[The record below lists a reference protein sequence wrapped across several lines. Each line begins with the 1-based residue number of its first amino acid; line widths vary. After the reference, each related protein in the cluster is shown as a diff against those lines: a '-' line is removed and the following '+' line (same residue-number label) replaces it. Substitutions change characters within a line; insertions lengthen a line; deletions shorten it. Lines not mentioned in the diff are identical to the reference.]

1 MAITIC
7 SKHLRVL
14 SLLNFTEGKNLEFL
28 EDFLELS
35 KANLNVY
42 LKDLYNSIPNCNKT
56 NKVDIM
62 IREILSFNDLFFTL
76 KKQQVISKPERVL
89 FLTLKLLVKGSLNL
103 ETLSRKLDVSRRTV
117 NGDLTDIKKDLES
130 FQLVVE
136 SHTGKGVFLVGENIN
151 RKRALSCYIYK
162 YLIEEQ
168 YLPQIFTDY
177 FQPLFHNHEIDDFLL
192 NDIEKLLTLPNM
204 DNFFCN
210 RELLK
215 AFYISFKYLDD
226 LGNNYDNTL
235 GHILKDF
242 SVFNF
247 YFSKLFSENDLN
259 SFYNILH
266 DSLFKDIDFNEIPY
280 FLNILKIC
288 TGNFP
293 EEAIYFED
301 HLISWNAAS
310 KKILNRPLTSKE
322 EIALKKIILRVG
334 FSSRQKH
341 YIPVQEF
348 LFFNLNIE
356 KEIIEKCIA
365 LFRELKH
372 YYWNLSFNDIVSVL
386 FIMNCIKEDK
396 KEVVVVYKNVP
407 RYIVE
412 NLKDRLEHK
421 YNIFIKEF
429 VSVPLFENFKKNN
442 SVKTVGVFT
451 ELDIDVNDLEVI
463 NLDLNF

>member
-14 SLLNFTEGKNLEFL
+14 SLLSFTEGNNLDFL
-28 EDFLELS
+28 EDFLDLS
-35 KANLNVY
+35 KANLNLY

-56 NKVDIM
+56 NKIDLM
-62 IREILSFNDLFFTL
+62 IKEILKFDDLFSTL
-76 KKQQVISKPERVL
+76 KQQQVISKPERVF
-89 FLTLKLLVKGSLNL
+89 FLTLKLLIKGCLNL

-117 NGDLTDIKKDLES
+117 NGDLTDIKKDLEN
-130 FQLVVE
+130 FQLIIE
-136 SHTGKGVFLVGENIN
+136 SHTGKGVFLTGDNIN
-151 RKRALSCYIYK
+151 RKRALSCYLYK
-162 YLIEEQ
+162 YLVEER

-177 FQPLFHNHEIDDFLL
+177 FYSLFHNSEIDIFLC
-192 NDIEKLLTLPNM
+192 NDIEKFLTLSNM

-235 GHILKDF
+235 EHVLKDR
-242 SVFNF
+242 SVFKF
-247 YFSKLFSENDLN
+247 YFSKFFSEHDLN
-259 SFYNILH
+259 SFYDILH
-266 DSLFKDIDFNEIPY
+266 SSLFKDIDFNEIPY

-293 EEAIYFED
+293 EEAIYFKD
-301 HLISWNAAS
+301 HLVSWNAAS
-310 KKILNRPLTSKE
+310 KTVLNRVLTSKE
-322 EIALKKIILRVG
+322 ENALKNIILRVG
-334 FSSRQKH
+334 FSSKQKH

-356 KEIIEKCIA
+356 KEVVDKCIA
-365 LFRELKH
+365 LFKELKK
-372 YYWNLSFNDIVSVL
+372 YYWNLSFNDIISMF
-386 FIMNCIKEDK
+386 FILNCIKDDK
-396 KEVVVVYKNVP
+396 KEVIVVYKNVP

-412 NLKDRLEHK
+412 NLKDKLEHK
-421 YNIFIKEF
+421 YNIYIKDF
-429 VSVPLFENFKKNN
+429 VSVPIFENYKKNN

-451 ELDIDVNDLEVI
+451 ELNINCNNLEVMH
-463 NLDLNF
+463 LDLNF

>member
-14 SLLNFTEGKNLEFL
+14 NLLNFTEGNNLDFL
-28 EDFLELS
+28 ENFLELS
-35 KANLNVY
+35 RANLNVY
-42 LKDLYNSIPNCNKT
+42 LKDLYSSIPDINKT
-56 NKVDIM
+56 NKIDLM
-62 IREILSFNDLFFTL
+62 IKEILNCNDLFSIL
-76 KKQQVISKPERVL
+76 KKQQVISKNERVF

-103 ETLSRKLDVSRRTV
+103 ETLSKKLDVSRRTV
-117 NGDLTDIKKDLES
+117 NGDLTDIKKDLEN
-130 FQLVVE
+130 FQLIIE
-136 SHTGKGVFLVGENIN
+136 SHTGKGVFLTGENIN

-168 YLPQIFTDY
+168 YLPPIFIDY
-177 FQPLFHNHEIDDFLL
+177 FHSLIHNSEIDTFLL
-192 NDIEKLLTLPNM
+192 KDIEKLLTLSNM

-215 AFYISFKYLDD
+215 AFYISFKYFDD
-226 LGNNYDNTL
+226 LGNNYNNTF
-235 GHILKDF
+235 GNILKDF
-242 SVFNF
+242 SIFNF
-247 YFSKLFSENDLN
+247 YFSKLFSNDDLN

-266 DSLFKDIDFNEIPY
+266 HSLFKDIDFNEIPY

-288 TGNFP
+288 TGSFP

-310 KKILNRPLTSKE
+310 KKILNRHLTSKE
-322 EIALKKIILRVG
+322 ELALKKIILRVG

-356 KEIIEKCIA
+356 KEIIHKCIS
-365 LFRELKH
+365 LFTELKQ
-372 YYWNLSFNDIVSVL
+372 YYWNLSFNDIVSVF

-396 KEVVVVYKNVP
+396 KEVVVVYKDVP

-412 NLKDRLEHK
+412 NLKDRLEYK
-421 YNIFIKEF
+421 YNIFIKDF
-429 VSVPLFENFKKNN
+429 VTMPLFENFKKNN

-451 ELDIDVNDLEVI
+451 ELNFDTNDFEVI
-463 NLDLNF
+463 KLDLNL

>member
-14 SLLNFTEGKNLEFL
+14 SLLNFTEGNNLDFL
-28 EDFLELS
+28 ENFLELS
-35 KANLNVY
+35 KANLNIY
-42 LKDLYNSIPNCNKT
+42 LKDLYNSIPDVNKT
-56 NKVDIM
+56 NKIDLM
-62 IREILSFNDLFFTL
+62 IGEILNSNELFFIL
-76 KKQQVISKPERVL
+76 KKQQVISKAERIF

-103 ETLSRKLDVSRRTV
+103 ETLSKKLDVSRRTV

-130 FQLVVE
+130 FQLVIE
-136 SHTGKGVFLVGENIN
+136 SHTGKGVFLTGENIN
-151 RKRALSCYIYK
+151 RKRALSCYVYK

-168 YLPQIFTDY
+168 YLPQVFIDY
-177 FQPLFHNHEIDDFLL
+177 FHSLIHNNEIDTFLL
-192 NDIEKLLTLPNM
+192 KDIEKLLTLSNM
-204 DNFFCN
+204 DDFFCN

-215 AFYISFKYLDD
+215 AFYISFKYFDD

-235 GHILKDF
+235 GNILKDF

-247 YFSKLFSENDLN
+247 YFSKLFSNNDLD
-259 SFYNILH
+259 SFYSILH
-266 DSLFKDIDFNEIPY
+266 HSLFKDIDFNEIPY

-310 KKILNRPLTSKE
+310 KKILNRHLTSKE
-322 EIALKKIILRVG
+322 ELALKKIILRVG

-356 KEIIEKCIA
+356 KEIIDKCIS
-365 LFRELKH
+365 LFTELKK
-372 YYWNLSFNDIVSVL
+372 YYWNLSFNDIVSVF

-396 KEVVVVYKNVP
+396 KEVIVVYKDVP

-412 NLKDRLEHK
+412 NLKDRLEYK
-421 YNIFIKEF
+421 YNILIKDF
-429 VSVPLFENFKKNN
+429 VTIPLFENFKKNN
-442 SVKTVGVFT
+442 PVKTVGVFT
-451 ELDIDVNDLEVI
+451 ELNFDTDDFEVI
-463 NLDLNF
+463 KLDLNL

>member
-14 SLLNFTEGKNLEFL
+14 NLLNFTEGNNLDFL
-28 EDFLELS
+28 ENFLELS
-35 KANLNVY
+35 RANLNVY
-42 LKDLYNSIPNCNKT
+42 LKDLYSSIPDINKT
-56 NKVDIM
+56 NKVDLM
-62 IREILSFNDLFFTL
+62 IKEILNCNDLFSIL
-76 KKQQVISKPERVL
+76 KKQQVISKNERVF

-103 ETLSRKLDVSRRTV
+103 ETLSKKLDVSRRTV
-117 NGDLTDIKKDLES
+117 NGDLTDIKKDLEN
-130 FQLVVE
+130 FQLIIE
-136 SHTGKGVFLVGENIN
+136 SHTGKGVFLTGENIN

-168 YLPQIFTDY
+168 YLPPIFIDY
-177 FQPLFHNHEIDDFLL
+177 FHSLIHNSEIDTFLL
-192 NDIEKLLTLPNM
+192 KDIEKLLTLSNM

-215 AFYISFKYLDD
+215 AFYISFKYFDD
-226 LGNNYDNTL
+226 LGNNYNNTF
-235 GHILKDF
+235 GNILKDF
-242 SVFNF
+242 SIFNF
-247 YFSKLFSENDLN
+247 YFSKLFSNDDLN

-266 DSLFKDIDFNEIPY
+266 HSLFKDIDFNEIPY

-288 TGNFP
+288 TGSFP

-310 KKILNRPLTSKE
+310 KKILNRHLTSKE
-322 EIALKKIILRVG
+322 ELALKKIILRVG

-356 KEIIEKCIA
+356 KEIIHKCIS
-365 LFRELKH
+365 LFTELKQ
-372 YYWNLSFNDIVSVL
+372 YYWNLSFNDIVSVF

-396 KEVVVVYKNVP
+396 KEVVVVYKDVP

-412 NLKDRLEHK
+412 NLKDRLEYK
-421 YNIFIKEF
+421 YNIFIKDF
-429 VSVPLFENFKKNN
+429 VTMPLFENFKKNN

-451 ELDIDVNDLEVI
+451 ELNFDTNDFEVI
-463 NLDLNF
+463 KLDLNL

>member
-35 KANLNVY
+35 KANLNIY
-42 LKDLYNSIPNCNKT
+42 LKDLYNSIPNCTKT

-62 IREILSFNDLFFTL
+62 IREILNFNDLFFTL

-89 FLTLKLLVKGSLNL
+89 FLTLKLLVKGNLNL
-103 ETLSRKLDVSRRTV
+103 ETLSKKLDVSRRTV
-117 NGDLTDIKKDLES
+117 NGDLTDIKKDLEN
-130 FQLVVE
+130 FQLIIE

-177 FQPLFHNHEIDDFLL
+177 FQPIFHNYEIDNFLL

-235 GHILKDF
+235 GHALKDR
-242 SVFNF
+242 SVFKF
-247 YFSKLFSENDLN
+247 YFSKFFSEHELN
-259 SFYNILH
+259 LFYDILH
-266 DSLFKDIDFNEIPY
+266 SSLFKDIDFNEIPY

-293 EEAIYFED
+293 EEAIYFKD
-301 HLISWNAAS
+301 HLVSWNAAS
-310 KKILNRPLTSKE
+310 KKVLNRPLTSKE
-322 EIALKKIILRVG
+322 KIALKKIILRIG

-341 YIPVQEF
+341 YIPIQEF

-372 YYWNLSFNDIVSVL
+372 YYWNLSFNDIVSIF
-386 FIMNCIKEDK
+386 FIMDCIKEDK

-421 YNIFIKEF
+421 YNIYIKDF
-429 VSVPLFENFKKNN
+429 VSVPIFENYKKNN

-451 ELDIDVNDLEVI
+451 ELDINCNDLEVI